1 MSDKSHSFRKLP
13 RMPSIKPL
21 EDIYPG
27 YTRSWINRNEAQ
39 ISYLHRESPGPW
51 LILIPGSFSDASQW
65 VNVIKNL
72 NKNISLVLVE
82 LRGHGESWP
91 PPVNGSVEQFAQDVL
106 AIANNIGIDQFY
118 VSGHSIG
125 GMISLEIGRVEPS
138 RVEGIIS
145 IEGWTRHEAEQ
156 AAFEG
161 LKNNTLTHGQRARS
175 LTSSLRVTR
184 NWTDQ
189 EREDFRLIWK
199 QWDGYDFLLNTEIQI
214 LELWG
219 DRNLPNRP
227 TLESLFIPIRENIQV
242 HWFTGGSHD
251 LPLQKPLEIAKRI
264 NELVTNVIK

>member
-1 MSDKSHSFRKLP
+1 
-13 RMPSIKPL
+13 MPHTQPL
-21 EDIYPG
+21 EDIYSE
-27 YTRSWINRNEAQ
+27 YTRGWIELDKAR
-39 ISYLHRESPGPW
+39 ISYLYSESSGPW

-91 PPVNGSVEQFAQDVL
+91 PPVNGSVAQFAQDVL
-106 AIANNIGIDQFY
+106 AVANTLRINKFFVG
-118 VSGHSIG
+118 GHSIG
-125 GMISLEIGRVEPS
+125 GMISLEIGRVQPG

-156 AAFEG
+156 TAFGG
-161 LKNNTLTHGQRARS
+161 LKNNTLTNDQRACS
-175 LTSSLRVTR
+175 LISSLRVTR

-189 EREDFRLIWK
+189 ERKDFRLIWK
-199 QWDGYDFLLNTEIQI
+199 QWDGYDFLLKTTLPI

-227 TLESLFIPIRENIQV
+227 TLESLFIPDMENIQV
-242 HWFTGGSHD
+242 HWITEGSHD
-251 LPLQKPLEIAKRI
+251 LPLQRPREIAKRI